1 VRCGAAI
8 KKRCRKARCDRK
20 DTTQHMATAR
30 QMGGQT
36 LYDKVWASHVVKTY
50 DDGDSLL
57 YIDRHLVQEVSS
69 PQAFAGLITENRTVR
84 RPDAHVAVADHAVP
98 TRFRTNPL
106 PDGLAAR
113 QVSRLTENARR
124 FAIPYIPMDDHR
136 HGIVHVIG
144 PELGFTLPGATL
156 VCGDSHTCTHGAFGA
171 MAFGIGSSEC
181 ECIFATQTLRQRKQK
196 RMRVMLNGELHAGV
210 SVKDI
215 ILALIAQIGV
225 AGGVGYALEYAGPA
239 IASLSMEARM
249 TLCNMSIEAGSRVGM
264 VAPDETTFA
273 YLKGRPLAPDAAQ
286 WDAAVT
292 HWRSLRSDDDAIF
305 DREVALDVSAL
316 APRVSWGT
324 TPEENLPITA
334 TVPDPT
340 DEADPQRRER
350 MRRSLSYMGLI
361 PGVRLSDIAV
371 DRVFIGSCTN
381 SRIEDLRIAAA
392 IAFGRNVADNVA
404 AIVVPGSA
412 SVRLQA
418 EAEGLDRIFQSA
430 GFEWRDAGCS
440 MCVAMNDDRLNSGE
454 RCASTS
460 NRNFEGRQ
468 GQGGRTHLM
477 SPAMAAAAA
486 ITGRLTDVR
495 TLTS

>member
-1 VRCGAAI
+1 
-8 KKRCRKARCDRK
+8 
-20 DTTQHMATAR
+20 
-30 QMGGQT
+30 MGGQT
-36 LYDKVWASHVVKTY
+36 LYDKVWAQHIVKNY
-50 DDGDSLL
+50 DDGDLL
-57 YIDRHLVQEVSS
+57 IYIDRHLVQEVSS
-69 PQAFAGLITENRTVR
+69 PQAFAGLMAENRAVR

-98 TRFRTNPL
+98 TRFRSNPL

-113 QVSRLTENARR
+113 QVSRLMDNARR
-124 FAIPYIPMDDHR
+124 FGIPYIPMDDRR

-144 PELGFTLPGATL
+144 PELGFTLPGCTL

-171 MAFGIGSSEC
+171 IAFGIGSSEC

-196 RMRVMLNGELHAGV
+196 RMRVTLTGDLHAGV

-215 ILALIAQIGV
+215 ILALIAEIGV
-225 AGGVGYALEYAGPA
+225 SGGVGYALEYAGPA

-264 VAPDETTFA
+264 IAPDETTFA
-273 YLKGRPLAPDAAQ
+273 YLKGRPLAPASAQ
-286 WDAAVT
+286 WDEAVA
-292 HWRSLRSDDDAIF
+292 HWRSMRTDDDAVF
-305 DREVALDVSAL
+305 DREVAFDVSKL
-316 APRVSWGT
+316 VPRVSWGT

-334 TVPDPT
+334 TIPDPMA
-340 DEADPQRRER
+340 EADQERRER
-350 MRRSLSYMGLI
+350 MQRSLSYMGLT
-361 PGVRLSDIAV
+361 PGIRLKDITIN
-371 DRVFIGSCTN
+371 RVFIGSCTN
-381 SRIEDLRIAAA
+381 SRIEDLRLAAEIAA
-392 IAFGRNVADNVA
+392 GRTVANTVS

-412 SVRLQA
+412 SVRIQA
-418 EAEGLDRIFQSA
+418 EAEGLDRIFKAA

-440 MCVAMNDDRLNSGE
+440 MCVAMNDDRLSAGE

-495 TLTS
+495 TLRL